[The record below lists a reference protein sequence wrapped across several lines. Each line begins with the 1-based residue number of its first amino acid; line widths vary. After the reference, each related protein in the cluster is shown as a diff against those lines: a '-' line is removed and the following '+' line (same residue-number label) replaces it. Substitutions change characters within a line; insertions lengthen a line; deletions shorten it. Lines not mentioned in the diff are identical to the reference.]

1 MRFSVWPRSS
11 NTYAETLEL
20 AQHAEATGWDGVW
33 IADHFMP
40 NQEDASGPTGEGW
53 MTLAALAATVPRI
66 RLGTLVSG
74 NTYRH
79 PAVLAKMAAQID
91 IVSGGRFTLG
101 LGSAWQ
107 QNEHEAYGID
117 FFTVGGRLRRLEE
130 ACAVIKG
137 LFGNEYTT
145 FEGRYYQLTNAPLAP
160 KPVQDPLPLLIGGG
174 GERRTLRIAA
184 QYADHWNTWGQ
195 PDHLAQKTEV
205 LERHCADLGRD
216 PTQIEHSANAFLVL
230 SDDPAEV
237 ERATSGAAGPRT
249 IAGNVEQVQEQMQAY
264 VDAGVDEF
272 IIPDFNMNGL
282 EEKKAIYD
290 RFIEEVA
297 PAFR

>member
-11 NTYAETLEL
+11 NTYAETVEL

-40 NQEDASGPTGEGW
+40 NQEDTSGPTGEGW
-53 MTLAALAATVPRI
+53 MTLAALAASVPRV

-91 IVSGGRFTLG
+91 IVSDGRFTLG

-107 QNEHEAYGID
+107 ENEHEAYGID
-117 FFTVGGRLRRLEE
+117 FFTVGGRLNRLEE

-137 LFGNEYTT
+137 LFANDYTT

-174 GERRTLRIAA
+174 GERRTMRIAA
-184 QYADHWNTWGQ
+184 EYADHWNTWGA
-195 PDHLAQKTEV
+195 PDHLARKVEV
-205 LERHCADLGRD
+205 LDRHCADIDRD
-216 PTQIEHSANAFLVL
+216 PGEILRSANATIVL

-237 ERATSGAAGPRT
+237 ERAKSGPMGART
-249 IAGNVEQVQEQMQAY
+249 IGGNVEQMRELMQGY
-264 VDAGVDEF
+264 VDAGIDEF
-272 IIPDFNMNGL
+272 IIADFNMSGL
-282 EEKKAIYD
+282 EEKKATYD